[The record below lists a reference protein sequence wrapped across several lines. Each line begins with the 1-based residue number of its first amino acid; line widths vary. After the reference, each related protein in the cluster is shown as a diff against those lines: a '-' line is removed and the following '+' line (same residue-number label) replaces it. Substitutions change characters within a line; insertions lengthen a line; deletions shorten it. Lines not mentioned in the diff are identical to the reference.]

1 MDVSDFRKRIIHAL
15 DDARRDAEAGRQ
27 ARKEAGRV
35 WEAFLADIAVPL
47 FRQASQVLRAEGHLF
62 SVETPAETVRLVSD
76 GSSETF
82 LELMLDMSAA
92 TPQVVGRLSVGKG
105 RGRQLVDERVVAPGK
120 GVEQLDEADL
130 ADFLVTAVPALIV
143 RP

>member
-15 DDARRDAEAGRQ
+15 DDARKDAEARRQ
-27 ARKEAGRV
+27 ARKEAAHA
-35 WEAFLADIAVPL
+35 WEALLTDVAVPL

-82 LELMLDMSAA
+82 LELLLDMSAA

-105 RGRQLVDERVVAPGK
+105 RGRQVVDERVVAPGTR
-120 GVEQLDEADL
+120 VEQLGEADL
-130 ADFLVTAVPALIV
+130 ASFLVTAVPTLIV
-143 RP
+143 RS